1 MDATDP
7 RSVLD
12 ALIRDRGEDYAS
24 LSRLLGRNPAYV
36 QQFIKRGIPKKLD
49 EEDRAVLA
57 RYFGVEEHLLG
68 GPRTS
73 TPRIAASSAG
83 GKTADLVLVDRLD
96 VRASA
101 GPGTFASEEKSYP
114 PIAFDRA
121 WLRGLTSGG
130 PGGLSMIRV
139 SSDSMTPTLTDGD
152 EILVDRDDAGAA
164 LRDGIYVLRVDEA
177 LMVKRLELNP
187 STRRIT
193 VRSDNPTYPV
203 WADCDP
209 ATIAV
214 IGRVVWAGRR
224 VG

>member
-1 MDATDP
+1 MDVSDP
-7 RSVLD
+7 RALLD

-24 LSRLLGRNPAYV
+24 LSRLIGRNPAYI
-36 QQFIKRGIPKKLD
+36 QQFIKRGIPRKLD
-49 EEDRAVLA
+49 EEDRAILA
-57 RYFGVEEHLLG
+57 RYFGVEEHVLG
-68 GPRTS
+68 GPRAPS
-73 TPRIAASSAG
+73 PRIAASMVG
-83 GKTADLVLVDRLD
+83 RTGDLVLVDRLD

-121 WLRGLTSGG
+121 WLRGLTVGG

-139 SSDSMTPTLTDGD
+139 SGDSMSPTLSDGD

-203 WADCDP
+203 WTDCDP
-209 ATIAV
+209 ATIVV
-214 IGRVVWAGRR
+214 IGRVVWTGRR